1 MGIWNDI
8 EGGFKWVGNE
18 VNDVVDD
25 ATGAVKYG
33 VNTGKEVI
41 EHTENS
47 FSGIISMPLLL
58 IAGGVALFLFNSNAG
73 QVPDIIR
80 AAK

>member
-18 VNDVVDD
+18 IS
-25 ATGAVKYG
+25 GG
-33 VNTGKEVI
+33 VNAGKEVI
-41 EHTENS
+41 EHTEDA
-47 FSGIISMPLLL
+47 FSGIVSLPLIL
-58 IAGGVALFLFNSNAG
+58 IAGGIALFLFNSNAG
-73 QVPDIIR
+73 QVPEIIR